1 MRIDCSYSAL
11 CASVM
16 EEGPELER
24 ADLIVMMM
32 STFIAHDSVNV
43 NAQCTEG
50 GGGGGGG
57 KS

>member
-11 CASVM
+11 CASVV

-24 ADLIVMMM
+24 ADLMVMMM
-32 STFIAHDSVNV
+32 STFIAHDFISL

-50 GGGGGGG
+50 GDGG
-57 KS
+57 

>member
-11 CASVM
+11 CARVM

-50 GGGGGGG
+50 GGGGR